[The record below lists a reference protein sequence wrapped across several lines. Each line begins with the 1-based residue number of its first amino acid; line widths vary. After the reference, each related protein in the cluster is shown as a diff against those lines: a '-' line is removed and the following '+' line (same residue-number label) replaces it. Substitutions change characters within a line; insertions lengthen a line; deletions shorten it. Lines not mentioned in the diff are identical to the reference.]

1 MNVKNCF
8 SLVSSFSL
16 SLFFSEEYMIYA
28 TKSVNTVVCKSFM
41 NYANRRKLK
50 AIIFERQTDS
60 FFSSSILEIS
70 LNLIKVITLD
80 SYNDG
85 SCAMSIPRKLL
96 ITAITYARIRR
107 RLRERAR

>member
-1 MNVKNCF
+1 MQIDANWKQ
-8 SLVSSFSL
+8 LYSS
-16 SLFFSEEYMIYA
+16 A
-28 TKSVNTVVCKSFM
+28 
-41 NYANRRKLK
+41 
-50 AIIFERQTDS
+50 RQIH

-85 SCAMSIPRKLL
+85 SCAMSIPRKSL